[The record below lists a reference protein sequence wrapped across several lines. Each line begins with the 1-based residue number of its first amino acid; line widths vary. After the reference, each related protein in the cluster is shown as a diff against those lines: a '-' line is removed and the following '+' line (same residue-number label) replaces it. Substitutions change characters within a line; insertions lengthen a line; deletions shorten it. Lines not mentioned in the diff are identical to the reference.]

1 MILYR
6 VTVKETQVSNGI
18 CLQKGMSILISS
30 KFKRNPLMVNQGQEV
45 YEAFMTSYG
54 VDLRGF
60 AGGRIAELV
69 SEIEVVRV

>member
-1 MILYR
+1 MILYKI
-6 VTVKETQVSNGI
+6 TVKQTQVSNGI
-18 CLQKGMSILISS
+18 RLEKGMSVQLVS